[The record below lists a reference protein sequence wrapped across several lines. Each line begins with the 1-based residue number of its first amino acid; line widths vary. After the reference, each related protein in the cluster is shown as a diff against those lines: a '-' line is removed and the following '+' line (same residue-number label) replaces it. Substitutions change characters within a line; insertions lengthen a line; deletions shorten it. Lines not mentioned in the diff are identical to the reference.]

1 MYNPLTYHNN
11 NSLILWYNMK
21 VFCCKRKPRC
31 VNSWSVMMV
40 ILWDGLMFLHV
51 NLLAEFGSKSSKDN
65 RLEHGQS
72 NIYTILFA
80 ILYCLIYFFY
90 PFFGILADVKTGRY
104 NIIITGV
111 CFSFT
116 SWIIVGLAAIVKLY
130 FVDFNVLLLTLSGFS
145 YVLQVIG
152 YCCFRS
158 NVIQFN
164 IDQLVGA
171 SADELSA
178 TINWH
183 SINIPLVSVISN
195 IGECLI
201 GKHFV
206 IVSYIVSGVAVS
218 TVIVTNSLFKHKL
231 DTTPHII
238 NPLKLITKVLNYAR
252 KNKYPRNR
260 SAFTYWEEDYP
271 SRLDLGKEKY
281 GGPFSE
287 EMVEDVK
294 TFLRLVPLLVCIIG
308 LPVCSSLSNTY
319 SSHHR
324 DLNFI
329 SCFLTNNSIHSLVST
344 ILILFYQWVIYPCL
358 FKYIPSMLKRIGL
371 GLVFAVFTPLYYVIL
386 YTWHDHFNMT
396 SYQAIII
403 PQILYGI
410 SFIFIYPISL
420 EFTIAQSPHQM
431 RGLMV
436 GLWYAAFGIGYV
448 INISVKF
455 PFNCQKDIN
464 CQSLYYY
471 VVMTIAVLII
481 LIVFIILAKWYKLR
495 VRGNEVNIHLIA
507 EEHYERYMDQE
518 YEVEYRR

>member
-1 MYNPLTYHNN
+1 
-11 NSLILWYNMK
+11 MK
-21 VFCCKRKPRC
+21 IFCYKRKPKC
-31 VNSWSVMMV
+31 VSSWSVMMV
-40 ILWDGLMFLHV
+40 IIWDTLMFLHV
-51 NLLAEFGSKSSKDN
+51 NLLAEFEMKSNNDN
-65 RLEHGQS
+65 QLEHDQ
-72 NIYTILFA
+72 NYTYTILFA

-90 PFFGILADVKTGRY
+90 PFFGVLADLKTGRY

-111 CFSFT
+111 AFSFT
-116 SWIIVGLAAIVKLY
+116 SWIIGGLAGIVRLY
-130 FVDFNVLLLTLSGFS
+130 FVDFNALFLTLFGLS

-183 SINIPLVSVISN
+183 SLNIPLVSFISN
-195 IGECLI
+195 IGKCSV
-201 GKHFV
+201 GKYFV
-206 IVSYIVSGVAVS
+206 MVSYVVSGVAVS
-218 TVIVTNSLFKHKL
+218 TVIISNSLFKHRL

-238 NPLKLITKVLNYAR
+238 NPVKLIAKVLNYAR

-260 SAFTYWEEDYP
+260 SAFTYWEKDYP

-281 GGPFSE
+281 GGPFTE
-287 EMVEDVK
+287 EKVEDVK
-294 TFLRLVPLLVCIIG
+294 TFLRLMPLLVCIIG

-324 DLNFI
+324 DLHFT

-344 ILILFYQWVIYPCL
+344 ILILLYQWVIYPCL

-371 GLVFAVFTPLYYVIL
+371 GLVFAISTPLYYVIL
-386 YTWHDHFNMT
+386 YTCHDYFNVNIT

-410 SFIFIYPISL
+410 SFSFIYPISL
-420 EFTIAQSPHQM
+420 EFIIAQSPHQM
-431 RGLMV
+431 RGFMV
-436 GLWYAAFGIGYV
+436 GLWYAAIGIGYV
-448 INISVKF
+448 INITVKF
-455 PFNCQKDIN
+455 PFNCEEDIN
-464 CQSLYYY
+464 CKSLYYY
-471 VVMTIAVLII
+471 VVMTITVFVI
-481 LIVFIILAKWYKLR
+481 LIVFLILAKRYKLR

-507 EEHYERYMDQE
+507 EEHYERYFDQE
-518 YEVEYRR
+518 YKVEDSREMSLLIESTN